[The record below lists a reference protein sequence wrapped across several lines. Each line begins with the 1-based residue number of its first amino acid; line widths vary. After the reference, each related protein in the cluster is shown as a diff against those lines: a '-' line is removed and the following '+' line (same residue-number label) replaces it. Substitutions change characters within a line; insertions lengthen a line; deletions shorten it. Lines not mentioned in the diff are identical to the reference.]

1 MIQQLQEK
9 STKINELSSTIDSLT
24 SDITGLKQDIEEGN
38 TARDELQAEI
48 NTVSLH

>member
-9 STKINELSSTIDSLT
+9 SAKINELTNAIDSLT
-24 SDITGLKQDIEEGN
+24 ADITGLKQDIEEGN

-48 NTVSLH
+48 NSVSLH